1 MKGVIDMKFLTLNEL
16 NSSVES
22 KRKDFIEAA
31 EQNYRNEIKNV
42 ADHILDREHHLP
54 IILISGPSGSAKTT
68 TALRLATLLE
78 NAGKTVH
85 PVSMDNYFRPIGDP
99 GNEVDEDGRVD
110 LESPKRL
117 DMDLLNDHLEK
128 FWKCEEVRMPT
139 FDFATQTRHEGKTLQ
154 RKHGEFVILEGIH
167 ALNPEITGNIGDHA
181 TTVYVSVRTRLK
193 NDESDL
199 LHPSKVRLM
208 RRIVRDKLFR
218 GRGVAETLEFFKW
231 VQRGEQRFIMPYKE
245 KAMFDIDTFIAYEP
259 AVYKPII
266 LDELLGVRDTYP
278 DYDQFRDLEEFLTEI
293 DGMEIDDVPANSLVR
308 EFVGGSHYEYC

>member
-1 MKGVIDMKFLTLNEL
+1 MKFLTLNEL
-16 NSSVES
+16 NESVLND
-22 KRKDFIEAA
+22 RKAFIERS
-31 EQNYRNEIKNV
+31 EENYRNEIRNV
-42 ADHILDREHHLP
+42 AEHILERENQLP

-78 NAGKTVH
+78 NAGKIVH
-85 PVSMDNYFRPIGDP
+85 PVSMDNYFRPVGDP

-117 DMDLLNDHLEK
+117 DMDLLNEHLEK
-128 FWKCEEVRMPT
+128 FWKCEEVQMPT
-139 FDFATQTRHEGKTLQ
+139 FDFATQTRGKGKTLK
-154 RKHGEFVILEGIH
+154 RNDGEFVILEGIH

-193 NDESDL
+193 NDESNF

-218 GRGVAETLEFFKW
+218 GRGISETLDFFKW
-231 VQRGEQRFIMPYKE
+231 VQRGEQRFIMPYKD

-259 AVYKPII
+259 AVYKPFI
-266 LDELLGVRDTYP
+266 LNELLAVRDTYP
-278 DYDQFRDLEEFLTEI
+278 DYEPFKDLEEFLTEI
-293 DGMEIDDVPANSLVR
+293 DGMDRDDVPGNSLVR
-308 EFVGGSHYEYC
+308 EFVGGSHYEY

>member
-1 MKGVIDMKFLTLNEL
+1 MKILDLHTM
-16 NSSVES
+16 NSSVMNDPET
-22 KRKDFIEAA
+22 FIEQA
-31 EQNYRNEIKNV
+31 ENDYRSEIKNV
-42 ADHILDREHHLP
+42 ADNILNREHHLP

-68 TALRLATLLE
+68 TALRLGTLLE

-117 DMDLLNDHLEK
+117 DMDLLNEHLEMLWECK
-128 FWKCEEVRMPT
+128 EIEMPS
-139 FDFATQTRHEGKTLQ
+139 FDFATQTRQKGKKLK
-154 RKHGEFVILEGIH
+154 REHGEFVILEGIH

-208 RRIVRDKLFR
+208 RRIVRDKLYR
-218 GRGVAETLEFFKW
+218 GRGIAETLDFFKW
-231 VQRGEQRFIMPYKE
+231 VSRGEERFIMPYKG

-259 AVYKPII
+259 AVYKPFI
-266 LDELLGVRDTYP
+266 LDELLSVKNTYP
-278 DYDQFRDLEEFLTEI
+278 DYDKFVDLEEFLTEI
-293 DGMEIDDVPANSLVR
+293 DGMDRELVPLNSLVR
-308 EFVGGSHYEYC
+308 EFVGGSNYEY

>member
-1 MKGVIDMKFLTLNEL
+1 MKFLTLNEL
-16 NSSVES
+16 NESVLHD
-22 KRKDFIEAA
+22 RKGFIERS

-42 ADHILDREHHLP
+42 ADHILERDHQMP

-78 NAGKTVH
+78 NAGKIVH
-85 PVSMDNYFRPIGDP
+85 PVSMDNYFRPVGDP

-128 FWKCEEVRMPT
+128 FWKCEEVQMPT
-139 FDFATQTRHEGKTLQ
+139 FDFATQTRGKGKTLK
-154 RKHGEFVILEGIH
+154 RNEGEFVILEGIH

-193 NDESDL
+193 NDESNL

-218 GRGVAETLEFFKW
+218 GRGVSETLDFFKW
-231 VQRGEQRFIMPYKE
+231 VQRGEQRFIMPYKD

-259 AVYKPII
+259 AVYKPFI
-266 LDELLGVRDTYP
+266 LNELLEARDTYP
-278 DYDQFRDLEEFLTEI
+278 DYEPFKDLEEFLTEI
-293 DGMEIDDVPANSLVR
+293 DGMERDDVPLNSLVR
-308 EFVGGSHYEYC
+308 EFVGGSHYEY

>member
-1 MKGVIDMKFLTLNEL
+1 MKILSLNEL
-16 NSSVES
+16 NHAVKE
-22 KRKDFIEAA
+22 RPQEFIEHA
-31 EQNYRNEIKNV
+31 EQVYCDEIKNV

-85 PVSMDNYFRPIGDP
+85 AISMDNYFRPISDP
-99 GNEVDEDGRVD
+99 NNEVDEDGRVD

-117 DMDLLNDHLEK
+117 DMDLLNEHLEML
-128 FWKCEEVRMPT
+128 WKCEEVHMPT
-139 FDFATQTRHEGKTLQ
+139 FDFATQTRHEGKTLK
-154 RKHGEFVILEGIH
+154 RYHGEFVILEGIH
-167 ALNPEITGNIGDHA
+167 ALNPEITGNIGEHA

-193 NDESDL
+193 NDESEL

-208 RRIVRDKLFR
+208 RRICRDKLFR
-218 GRGVAETLEFFKW
+218 GRGISETLDFFKW
-231 VQRGEQRFIMPYKE
+231 VQKGEQRFIMPHKD

-266 LDELLGVRDTYP
+266 LDELLEARNTYTEYEP
-278 DYDQFRDLEEFLTEI
+278 FKDLEEFLTEI
-293 DGMEIDDVPANSLVR
+293 DGMDMDLVPANSLVR
-308 EFVGGSHYEYC
+308 EFVGGSHYDY

>member
-1 MKGVIDMKFLTLNEL
+1 MKFLTLNEL
-16 NSSVES
+16 NNAI
-22 KRKDFIEAA
+22 KRDPKSFIEKA
-31 EQNYRNEIKNV
+31 EQTYRNEIKNV
-42 ADHILDREHHLP
+42 ADHILDNDHQLP
-54 IILISGPSGSAKTT
+54 IILISGPSGSSKTT
-68 TALRLATLLE
+68 TALRLATMLE

-85 PVSMDNYFRPIGDP
+85 PVSMDNYFRPVGDP

-128 FWKCEEVRMPT
+128 FWKCEEVQMPT
-139 FDFATQTRHEGKTLQ
+139 FDFASQTRGVGKTLR
-154 RKHGEFVILEGIH
+154 RKEGEFVILEGIH
-167 ALNPEITGNIGDHA
+167 ALNPEITGNTGDHA

-218 GRGVAETLEFFKW
+218 GREISETLDFFKW
-231 VQRGEQRFIMPYKE
+231 VTRGEQRFIMPYKD

-259 AVYKPII
+259 AVYKPFI
-266 LDELLGVRDTYP
+266 LDELLRVRDTYS
-278 DYDQFRDLEEFLTEI
+278 DYESFKDLEDFLTEI
-293 DGMEIDDVPANSLVR
+293 DGMERDLVPANSLVR
-308 EFVGGSHYEYC
+308 EFVGGSDYEY

>member
-1 MKGVIDMKFLTLNEL
+1 MKFLTLHEL
-16 NSSVES
+16 NTAVKEYPE
-22 KRKDFIEAA
+22 KFIEQS
-31 EQNYRNEIKNV
+31 EENYRNEIKNV
-42 ADHILDREHHLP
+42 ADNILNREHHLP

-68 TALRLATLLE
+68 TALRLGTLLE

-117 DMDLLNDHLEK
+117 DMDLLNEHLEMLWECK
-128 FWKCEEVRMPT
+128 EVEMPT
-139 FDFATQTRHEGKTLQ
+139 FDFASQTRQKGKKIK
-154 RKHGEFVILEGIH
+154 REHGEFVILEGIH
-167 ALNPEITGNIGDHA
+167 ALNPEITGNIGEHA

-193 NDESDL
+193 NDESNL

-218 GRGVAETLEFFKW
+218 GRSIFGTLDFFKW
-231 VQRGEQRFIMPYKE
+231 VQRGEQRFIMPHKD

-259 AVYKPII
+259 AIYKPFI
-266 LDELLGVRDTYP
+266 LEELLEAKKTYP
-278 DYDQFRDLEEFLTEI
+278 EYEQFTDLEEFLTEI
-293 DGMEIDDVPANSLVR
+293 EGMDREKVPLNSLVR
-308 EFVGGSHYEYC
+308 EFVGGSNYDY

>member
-1 MKGVIDMKFLTLNEL
+1 MKGVIEMKFLTLNEL
-16 NSSVES
+16 NSSVENDLAS
-22 KRKDFIEAA
+22 FIEKA

-68 TALRLATLLE
+68 TALRLSTMLE

-128 FWKCEEVRMPT
+128 FWKCEEVHMPT
-139 FDFATQTRHEGKTLQ
+139 FDFATQTRHEGKTLK
-154 RKHGEFVILEGIH
+154 RNHGEFVILEGIH
-167 ALNPEITGNIGDHA
+167 ALNPEITGNIGEHA

-218 GRGVAETLEFFKW
+218 GRGIAETLDFFKW
-231 VQRGEQRFIMPYKE
+231 VQRGEQRFIMPYKD

-266 LDELLGVRDTYP
+266 LDELLSVRDSYP

-293 DGMEIDDVPANSLVR
+293 DGMDTQEVPPTSLVR
-308 EFVGGSHYEYC
+308 EFVGGSHYEY